1 MTGLLPAG
9 GCTVSVAIISMAA
22 AAAAAARAHQLN
34 PSVCRKTSPTADDSR
49 CPPMTLFGVENGP
62 SENPNSSTHEAPKEP
77 SIQAP
82 PVPEASR
89 PNVPKAANVPR
100 PASKMLTVRFRRNRF
115 SLLKDGLDEDGTNY
129 FLKRAASSDP
139 FVALPAL

>member
-1 MTGLLPAG
+1 
-9 GCTVSVAIISMAA
+9 
-22 AAAAAARAHQLN
+22 
-34 PSVCRKTSPTADDSR
+34 
-49 CPPMTLFGVENGP
+49 MTLFGVENGP
-62 SENPNSSTHEAPKEP
+62 SENPNSSTHEAPNEP

-82 PVPEASR
+82 PVVETSR

-100 PASKMLTVRFRRNRF
+100 PASKMLTVRSRRNRF
-115 SLLKDGLDEDGTNY
+115 SLFKDGLDEDGTNY

>member
-22 AAAAAARAHQLN
+22 LAAAAAIAHQLGPN
-34 PSVCRKTSPTADDSR
+34 VCKKTSPTAEDSR
-49 CPPMTLFGVENGP
+49 CPPMTLFGLENGP
-62 SENPNSSTHEAPKEP
+62 SGKPNSKTHEAPKEP

-82 PVPEASR
+82 PVTEASR

-100 PASKMLTVRFRRNRF
+100 PASKMLAIRFRRNRF
-115 SLLKDGLDEDGTNY
+115 SIFKDAVDEDGTNY